1 MNGQKALPSS
11 GFRTRSQEEI
21 TVDKNAKGNIG
32 SGFITSQIVKQQGR
46 DRNEI
51 SSGFSLV
58 NDDGSLI
65 SSGFQINHSG
75 TSGLSQPGE
84 GSELEGLKTCIIEA
98 RYLTLGLIFDGWKMS
113 TGCMP
118 FNWDGE
124 VAEVVDNRAL
134 EIHGSIKAGE
144 LAPKTTYGA
153 YLVYYLPDNN
163 NTKGFALT
171 DPPLEVVVKTR
182 GHKSRR
188 NVSLDPQSQDSPQ
201 PRLRED
207 GWMEIEM
214 GEFLNG
220 NKENAKVETSVKQK
234 DSKPMSGLFIQG
246 IEFRPKAIST

>member
-51 SSGFSLV
+51 SSGFVSERNTSHGSGSTHLKPGSGFVSAKPPQSLV

-188 NVSLDPQSQDSPQ
+188 
-201 PRLRED
+201 
-207 GWMEIEM
+207 
-214 GEFLNG
+214 
-220 NKENAKVETSVKQK
+220 T
-234 DSKPMSGLFIQG
+234 
-246 IEFRPKAIST
+246 